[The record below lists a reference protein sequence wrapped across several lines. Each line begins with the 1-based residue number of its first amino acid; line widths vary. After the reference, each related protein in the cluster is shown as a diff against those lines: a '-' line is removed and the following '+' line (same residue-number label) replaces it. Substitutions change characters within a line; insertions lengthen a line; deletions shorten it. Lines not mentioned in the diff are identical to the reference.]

1 MDAQRRAPSLVDLC
15 TNVAIENVRY
25 IGNVSGLDLN
35 LLERILPHCN
45 KTQLAHIENCSKGT
59 DLSPV
64 TDKLWKRFYE
74 MEFGVDNAKMIIER
88 MNRKQVQFTWKRL
101 YEAKTKEREEAEDK
115 ISKKLKQSYAESLA
129 EKKSRQTKMTGKI
142 PPPKRSFWGGSG
154 SSFATNYKSPLM
166 KKAKIELLKSPESI
180 NHKTMKRTLQSS
192 STSISRSIPAP
203 TKPNNYSRINGASSS
218 RSINSMSRR

>member
-1 MDAQRRAPSLVDLC
+1 MDAQRRPPSLVDLC

-25 IGNVSGLDLN
+25 IGNVSGLDIN

-45 KTQLAHIENCSKGT
+45 KTQLAHIENCTKGT

-74 MEFGVDNAKMIIER
+74 MEFGVDNANMIIER

-101 YEAKTKEREEAEDK
+101 YEAKTKEREEAENK
-115 ISKKLKQSYAESLA
+115 ISQKLKQSYAESLA
-129 EKKSRQTKMTGKI
+129 EKKSRQTKMTAKI
-142 PPPKRSFWGGSG
+142 PPPKRSFWGGNG
-154 SSFATNYKSPLM
+154 PSFSTNYKSPLM
-166 KKAKIELLKSPESI
+166 KKAKIELLKSPEII

-192 STSISRSIPAP
+192 STSISRSVP
-203 TKPNNYSRINGASSS
+203 TPTRPNNYSKSNGASSS
-218 RSINSMSRR
+218 SQGFFN